1 MRENE
6 TEVSP
11 YISVIVPVR
20 NSAKTIGD
28 LLESLMNLEYDQSRL
43 EIVVVDGNSSD
54 GTRKIVEE
62 YPVRLVDEEG
72 KGLNAARNTGVKWST
87 GEIVAYTDGDCV
99 VPPEWARSIARNF
112 RSPFVGFV
120 GGNVEG
126 YDKGNFLSIYMDE
139 TFFQAKPSFKWRKVD
154 NRLTLFQF
162 PAGCNMAFRRD
173 ALAKINYFDER
184 IEYGF
189 DDLVPVE
196 EVGNTGFRIILDP
209 EVYVY
214 HQHRTHL
221 GEMLLQHFNYG
232 RGGAKLM
239 RAKRRES
246 KLAQWFTT
254 YLISS
259 TFSLAFTSALLI
271 LGLLLRQQVLLEIAL
286 GGLTFFYSVL
296 TVLYLETALRTRS
309 LRKMLFYPILDITR
323 GVVFTLGGLTQLIR
337 ERKKAEE
344 SEPLELKYKLELP
357 QDVYPII
364 NLGRWV
370 DERSLF

>member
-1 MRENE
+1 MRESE
-6 TEVSP
+6 TQDPPS
-11 YISVIVPVR
+11 ISIIVPVR

-28 LLESLMNLEYDQSRL
+28 LMESLMGLEYDPEKL
-43 EIVVVDGNSSD
+43 EIVVVDGDSSD

-62 YPVRLVDEEG
+62 YPVLLVDEEG
-72 KGLNAARNTGVKWST
+72 RGLNAARNTGIKWST

-99 VPPEWARSIARNF
+99 VPPDWARSIAKNF
-112 RSPFVGFV
+112 RSPMVGFV

-126 YDKGNFLSIYMDE
+126 YDKGNLLSIYMDE
-139 TFFQAKPSFKWRKVD
+139 TFFNAKPSFKWRQVD
-154 NRLTLFQF
+154 TRLNLLQF

-173 ALAKINYFDER
+173 ALAKIDYFDER

-196 EVGNTGFRIILDP
+196 EVGEAGFRIVLDP

-239 RAKRRES
+239 RAKRKVS

-259 TFSLAFTSALLI
+259 TFSLALTSALLA
-271 LGLLLRQQVLLEIAL
+271 LGLLLKQRVPLEIAL
-286 GGLTFFYSVL
+286 GTSGFFYAIL

-337 ERKKAEE
+337 ETEKPEDGVSAEHTLQQ
-344 SEPLELKYKLELP
+344 EPLQTAQP
-357 QDVYPII
+357 
-364 NLGRWV
+364 
-370 DERSLF
+370 S